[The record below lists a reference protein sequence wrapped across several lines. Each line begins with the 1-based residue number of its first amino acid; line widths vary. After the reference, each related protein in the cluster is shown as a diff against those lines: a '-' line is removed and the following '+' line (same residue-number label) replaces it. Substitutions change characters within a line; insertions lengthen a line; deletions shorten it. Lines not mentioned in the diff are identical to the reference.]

1 MGADLVPP
9 WCEDSIGSADDFCA
23 SVFMDRLFVGP
34 KREGEIYNVLHM
46 DADLYVPGEPAIY
59 VRWEEA
65 PTYRDF
71 CDFPEYH
78 STVASGTAT
87 VASEDPF
94 TMTFAVEFQ
103 DDEDQFRL
111 VTTTLT
117 FTGYNE
123 ECRADN

>member
-1 MGADLVPP
+1 
-9 WCEDSIGSADDFCA
+9 
-23 SVFMDRLFVGP
+23 
-34 KREGEIYNVLHM
+34 
-46 DADLYVPGEPAIY
+46 
-59 VRWEEA
+59 
-65 PTYRDF
+65 
-71 CDFPEYH
+71 
-78 STVASGTAT
+78 VASGTAT